1 MDPLTLG
8 AISSGIGMIA
18 GYAQYR
24 KGQKE
29 AKKLDELGLES
40 MAEATLP
47 EYRDVEAK
55 YRQIS
60 ETGLGAAEIN
70 EFMKRAQT
78 SMYAQQMGAQTMA
91 GGSLARYTLA
101 MNNANY
107 LNQMGI
113 LAGQQ
118 FQRRMQGL
126 TGYER
131 QLGMRQART
140 DADIQMENQR
150 RLAAG
155 QAAAN
160 LSAQGLQNI
169 IGGVSSFATSAAY
182 SSMGG
187 GTGTGTGTKV
197 SGSTTPTFK
206 SPPTSLNLNFDNP
219 YTTKGAFGRSIF
231 GRTSYDFTGNEFQD
245 KGIGN
250 WEDVG

>member
-1 MDPLTLG
+1 MDPLTLSL
-8 AISSGIGMIA
+8 ISSGIGMAA

-29 AKKLDELGLES
+29 AKRLDELGMES

-47 EYRDVEAK
+47 EFRDVEAK

-60 ETGLGAAEIN
+60 ETGLGAAEVN

-118 FQRRMQGL
+118 FQRRLLGL
-126 TGYER
+126 EGYKGMLGVR
-131 QLGMRQART
+131 QTRI
-140 DADIQMENQR
+140 DEDIRLENQK

-169 IGGVSSFATSAAY
+169 VGGISSVGTFAAY
-182 SSMGG
+182 SAMGG
-187 GTGTGTGTKV
+187 DGTGKDKGTGTGTGTTART
-197 SGSTTPTFK
+197 GTGAAFPTGTGLGMFE
-206 SPPTSLNLNFDNP
+206 SNP
-219 YTTKGAFGRSIF
+219 YKFDPFNIDQNF
-231 GRTSYDFTGNEFQD
+231 
-245 KGIGN
+245 
-250 WEDVG
+250 

>member
-140 DADIQMENQR
+140 DADIQLENQR

-169 IGGVSSFATSAAY
+169 IGGVSSLGTVAAY
-182 SSMGG
+182 SAMGSGGKTYGGTVDTGTSAETGASPSAKQFSRLNSGYKIPVKSMGYGYPEDWYG
-187 GTGTGTGTKV
+187 GAG
-197 SGSTTPTFK
+197 
-206 SPPTSLNLNFDNP
+206 
-219 YTTKGAFGRSIF
+219 
-231 GRTSYDFTGNEFQD
+231 E
-245 KGIGN
+245 
-250 WEDVG
+250 

>member
-1 MDPLTLG
+1 M
-8 AISSGIGMIA
+8 AV

-29 AKKLDELGLES
+29 AKRLDELGMES

-47 EYRDVEAK
+47 EFRDVEAK

-60 ETGLGAAEIN
+60 ETGLGAAEVN

-131 QLGMRQART
+131 QLGMRQARI
-140 DADIQMENQR
+140 DADIQLENQR
-150 RLAAG
+150 RLGAG

-169 IGGVSSFATSAAY
+169 VGGISSAATFAAY
-182 SSMGG
+182 SAGG
-187 GTGTGTGTKV
+187 DGTGKNKGTGTKT
-197 SGSTTPTFK
+197 S
-206 SPPTSLNLNFDNP
+206 SPSAKQFSSLNLDYSSPFSS
-219 YTTKGAFGRSIF
+219 KGALGKSIF
-231 GRTSYDFTGNEFQD
+231 GGGSSGYGFTDQYFQD
-245 KGIGN
+245 SGIGN

>member
-1 MDPLTLG
+1 M
-8 AISSGIGMIA
+8 AV

-29 AKKLDELGLES
+29 AKRLDELGMES

-47 EYRDVEAK
+47 EFRDVEAK

-60 ETGLGAAEIN
+60 ETGLGAAEVN

-131 QLGMRQART
+131 QLGMRQARI
-140 DADIQMENQR
+140 DADIQLENQR
-150 RLAAG
+150 RLGAG

-169 IGGVSSFATSAAY
+169 VGGISSAGTFAAY
-182 SSMGG
+182 SAGG
-187 GTGTGTGTKV
+187 DGTGKNKGTGTKT
-197 SGSTTPTFK
+197 S
-206 SPPTSLNLNFDNP
+206 SPSAKQFSSLNLDYSSPFSS
-219 YTTKGAFGRSIF
+219 KGALGGSIF
-231 GRTSYDFTGNEFQD
+231 GGGSSGYGFTDQYFQD
-245 KGIGN
+245 SGIGN